1 MREQHR
7 VVSSGVAKNK
17 TGGEEYKNTDR
28 RDYDTGIIQYSMY
41 RMYRHRIFSN
51 LN

>member
-41 RMYRHRIFSN
+41 HTVLYVPAPNF
-51 LN
+51 